1 MNMSKT
7 KAQQEWSIAR
17 KFLARSRIQSLK
29 EAAARLNDDW
39 KSGLDAEFEKD
50 FFLEQQS
57 QRKFEKRR
65 REVHDLIDDVM
76 NKRRR
81 KDYESEKA
89 ALDKELQN
97 VFVDEDGVYSDDNE
111 SDNEIDLRE
120 GEGDLTLGYHTPPS
134 KQDQAYHDEIPSAED
149 SEATF
154 HYQDDT
160 SSFKLSAE
168 DQALYN
174 EAASWFK
181 SMIGRD
187 TESAIRKL
195 REERFREPW
204 VHDLLYDRLKIFRTG
219 LSAQTDENTYTSFWV
234 APDFVALQ
242 TGIPGLISKG
252 FVNENHFTPSAWR
265 RALSR
270 GKPFAKGTNVDAY
283 YFARDNH
290 VDVIFENIG
299 SPTCTNH
306 GKHDDDKKKCYRNAA
321 DALLNRFYNSS
332 GSFEIAKDY
341 RIIIVVVF
349 GHDVT
354 IYTASIKDSNEYNVS
369 KIFQGTYHFSKDV
382 YLAKL
387 LVHLKFCLTI
397 KTIMEMNVDV
407 SIKFGNSIESV
418 SKEEQAHYK
427 LKIHTTPTTCRI

>member
-1 MNMSKT
+1 MSKSKIKT
-7 KAQQEWSIAR
+7 TWCHALRNLYTRAYFESCNSPQDFAYRDFLLWSKEQQMGKIKAQQEWSVAR
-17 KFLARSRIQSLK
+17 KFLAKSRLQSLQ
-29 EAAARLNDDW
+29 EAATRLNTAW
-39 KSGLDAEFEKD
+39 ESGVDGEFEKD
-50 FFLEQQS
+50 FFLERQS
-57 QRKFEKRR
+57 QRIFEKRR
-65 REVHDLIDDVM
+65 RKLHGLIDEVM
-76 NKRRR
+76 TKRRR
-81 KDYESEKA
+81 KDYIKEKVS
-89 ALDKELQN
+89 LDKELQN
-97 VFVDEDGVYSDDNE
+97 DEYSADEDSDD
-111 SDNEIDLRE
+111 EIDLRDE
-120 GEGDLTLGYHTPPS
+120 EEDSTSGYHTPP
-134 KQDQAYHDEIPSAED
+134 KQGQGHHEEVPSAED

-160 SSFKLSAE
+160 SSFTLSDE

-174 EAASWFK
+174 EAAAWFK

-204 VHDLLYDRLKIFRTG
+204 VHDLLYDRLKILRTG
-219 LSAQTDENTYTSFWV
+219 LSAQVDENTYTSFWV

-270 GKPFAKGTNVDAY
+270 GKLFAKGTNVDAY
-283 YFARDNH
+283 YLARDNH

-321 DALLNRFYNSS
+321 DALLDRFYNSS

-341 RIIIVVVF
+341 RIILVIVF

-354 IYTASIKDSNEYNVS
+354 IYTANIKGSNEYTVT
-369 KIFQGTYHFSKDV
+369 KVFQGS
-382 YLAKL
+382 
-387 LVHLKFCLTI
+387 
-397 KTIMEMNVDV
+397 
-407 SIKFGNSIESV
+407 
-418 SKEEQAHYK
+418 
-427 LKIHTTPTTCRI
+427 